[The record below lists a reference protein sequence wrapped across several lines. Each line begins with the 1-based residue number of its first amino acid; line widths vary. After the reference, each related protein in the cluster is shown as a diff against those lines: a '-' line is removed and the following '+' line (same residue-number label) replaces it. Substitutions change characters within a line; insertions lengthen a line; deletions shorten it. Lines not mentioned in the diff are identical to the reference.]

1 MLHSEIKAYK
11 RWFKNNDFFEISYKI
26 FIAVPIAKELS
37 HKDQIWNIVSFTA
50 VKIWTFVNLLFQLIL
65 VNPCSR

>member
-1 MLHSEIKAYK
+1 MMLHSEIKAYK

-50 VKIWTFVNLLFQLIL
+50 VKI
-65 VNPCSR
+65 